1 MQLDNNIDFFK
12 KQLFS
17 NGYLNVHMSDIY
29 PNVFNQF
36 TQIYKYDGS
45 VEYKTVRIDSQLDGI
60 HSIESILNLCGN
72 YSEYIDV
79 EMSNFNFHVDVK
91 SNFTNVNLQIY
102 LKEGI
107 SNSFE
112 ILTEIKNIISSI
124 TITQKQQWVET
135 SSDSLQ
141 LDGDLFNKITN
152 QILKDFYDITDNR
165 NPLTITCFQ
174 KGDKIESHKDSSDAR
189 YVCVILV
196 YLSEDYQDGFGGELL
211 IEDTELVKPEFGR
224 IAILDFTNH
233 NVLHEVKEVVGD
245 YKRIA
250 LLNFISK

>member
-1 MQLDNNIDFFK
+1 MQLDNNIDFLK

-29 PNVFNQF
+29 PNIFNEF
-36 TQIYKYDGS
+36 IEIYKYNDN
-45 VEYKTVRIDSQLDGI
+45 VEYKTLRIDSRLDGI
-60 HSIESILNLCGN
+60 HSIESIINLCGN
-72 YSEYIDV
+72 YGQYIDV
-79 EMSNFNFHVDVK
+79 EMSNFNFDINTK
-91 SNFTNVNLQIY
+91 SNFTNVNLKIC

-107 SNSFE
+107 SNTFQ
-112 ILTEIKNIISSI
+112 IFTEIKNILTSI
-124 TITQKQQWVET
+124 TLNQIQQWIET
-135 SSDSLQ
+135 LSESLE

-174 KGDKIESHKDSSDAR
+174 KGDKIESHRDSVEAR

-196 YLSEDYQDGFGGELL
+196 YLSQDYQHGFGGELL
-211 IEDTELVKPEFGR
+211 IEDIELVKPEFGR
-224 IAILDFTNH
+224 IAILDFTKH